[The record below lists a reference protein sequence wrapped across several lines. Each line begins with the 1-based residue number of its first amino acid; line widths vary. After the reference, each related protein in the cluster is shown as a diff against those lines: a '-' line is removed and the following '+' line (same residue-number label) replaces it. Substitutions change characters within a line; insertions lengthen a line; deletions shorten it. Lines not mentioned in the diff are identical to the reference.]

1 MKVNVQHINP
11 FVRATMETWKLML
24 SSEAKPGKIKMGESK
39 NQTHDVSG
47 IIGLSGGAKGAI
59 SLSFEK
65 KTAFRVVSKF
75 IGEEINEMNDD
86 ILDGI
91 GELANIIA
99 GAAKKELSEFN
110 ISISLPTV
118 ITGKG
123 HNVNEAKDVLF
134 MVIPFTFETFTFELG
149 VALKSVEH

>member
-1 MKVNVQHINP
+1 MNVNVQHINP
-11 FVRATMETWKLML
+11 FIRATMETWKSML
-24 SSEAKPGKIKMGESK
+24 FCEAKPGKVQLKESS
-39 NQTHDVSG
+39 NIIHDISG
-47 IIGLSGGAKGAI
+47 IIGISGGAKGAV

-65 KTAFRVVSKF
+65 QTAFKVVSKF
-75 IGEEINEMNDD
+75 IGEEINEMNED
-86 ILDGI
+86 IVDAI

-123 HNVNEAKDVLF
+123 HSVNEAKDVLS
-134 MVIPFTFETFTFELG
+134 MIIPFTFDNSTFELG
-149 VALKSVEH
+149 VALKSVEN